1 MGFCRVRGGRDTDF
15 MAAVVR
21 AYRDRQQ
28 GGTVAAVLSAE
39 RAKGAG
45 CCVSASCLYAVMGE
59 MEKGNAPP
67 SGGFSYG
74 RQAGDAF
81 PSGVIDAADALLFTA
96 CPGLQLLEK
105 VVSLVVNKD
114 EGREVLDGNLPDC
127 LHTQFGILNA
137 FDARYAALRQH
148 CRHAS
153 DGSQIETA
161 VLLTSVGNGLR
172 TVSLGNH
179 HQGAAVCL
187 KFVNVWVHTV
197 GGCRAH

>member
-28 GGTVAAVLSAE
+28 GGTAAAVLSAE
-39 RAKGAG
+39 RAKGVG

-59 MEKGNAPP
+59 MGKGNAPS

-81 PSGVIDAADALLFTA
+81 PSGVIDVANALLFTA
-96 CPGLQLLEK
+96 CPGLQLLKK
-105 VVSLVVNKD
+105 VVSLVVNQY
-114 EGREVLDGNLPDC
+114 ESGEVLNGNLPDGF
-127 LHTQFGILNA
+127 HTQFGILNA

-148 CRHAS
+148 CRHAA

-161 VLLTSVGNGLR
+161 MLFTSVGNGLR
-172 TVSLGNH
+172 AVSLGNH
-179 HQGAAVCL
+179 YQ
-187 KFVNVWVHTV
+187 
-197 GGCRAH
+197 

>member
-28 GGTVAAVLSAE
+28 GGTAAAVLSAE
-39 RAKGAG
+39 RAKGVG
-45 CCVSASCLYAVMGE
+45 CLYAVMGE
-59 MEKGNAPP
+59 MEKGNAPS
-67 SGGFSYG
+67 SGGFPYG

-81 PSGVIDAADALLFTA
+81 PSGVIDVANALLFTA
-96 CPGLQLLEK
+96 CPGLQLFKE

-114 EGREVLDGNLPDC
+114 EGREVLDGNLPDGF
-127 LHTQFGILNA
+127 HTEFGILNA

-148 CRHAS
+148 CRHAA

-161 VLLTSVGNGLR
+161 MLFTGVGNGLR
-172 TVSLGNH
+172 AVSLGNH
-179 HQGAAVCL
+179 YQ
-187 KFVNVWVHTV
+187 
-197 GGCRAH
+197 

>member
-28 GGTVAAVLSAE
+28 GGTAAAVLSAE
-39 RAKGAG
+39 RAKGVG

-59 MEKGNAPP
+59 MGKGNAPS

-81 PSGVIDAADALLFTA
+81 PSGVIDVANVLLFTA
-96 CPGLQLLEK
+96 CPGLQLFKE
-105 VVSLVVNKD
+105 VVSLVVNQY
-114 EGREVLDGNLPDC
+114 ESGEVLNGNLPDGF
-127 LHTQFGILNA
+127 HTQFGILNA

-148 CRHAS
+148 CRHAA

-161 VLLTSVGNGLR
+161 VLLAGVGNGLR

-179 HQGAAVCL
+179 YQ
-187 KFVNVWVHTV
+187 
-197 GGCRAH
+197 